1 MEIVPSNNNI
11 EKVFSSITYYIDFY
25 QRDYKW
31 SKENVNSLLDDIFH
45 KFNLE
50 YKQILD
56 VNDKNIDEHY
66 TWYYLNTYVT
76 NKVEGKN
83 YIVDGQ
89 QRLTTL
95 TLILIKLYQLSIK
108 YESIKKDWIKDQICG
123 STPYGRSFWM
133 GQNGRVSMLENLFED
148 DDYKIDD
155 VNEESLSIQNMY
167 TNYQIIKK
175 RLESELDTKHKF
187 ETFSLFFSRRIVLI
201 NLDVNQTDVPMV
213 FEVINDRGERLRPYE
228 ILKGKLLGQIGKN
241 DVEEYN
247 KIWEEKIHKL
257 QVLKDEEIDNFFRFL
272 FRSKYV
278 NTRAEYSEFD
288 GDYHKTIFTDKWNRN
303 LNLKRNPE
311 QVKTFIRNEFN
322 YFIDLY
328 TNLLSKTNEE
338 SNSEEYLLYN
348 SLNDLD
354 RQYLLILSACV
365 NSDPNEGKKIK
376 LVSKLFD
383 KYFTLLNLNGCYDSN
398 YFTES
403 IIELNKKIRNKDPEK
418 IENIFN
424 QQLITDISYK
434 RATEVESPFIWN
446 YFKDASY
453 NNLPI
458 RFLRYFFAR
467 IEHFIAENINSPCT
481 SYYNLVRNTGLK
493 SGYHVEHIMAN
504 NEESL
509 AIFENDEELFQKE
522 RNRLGGL
529 LLLKGKDN
537 ISSGAEKYENKLET
551 YVGTNLFNQ
560 TLHPDFYHSNVDF
573 RRFTDK
579 YSLEFKPIHHLNNH
593 TIEERTKLLFEITKL
608 IWE

>member
-11 EKVFSSITYYIDFY
+11 ENVFSSITYYIDFY

-31 SKENVNSLLDDIFH
+31 SKDNVISLLDDIFH

-50 YKQILD
+50 YNKDLD
-56 VNDKNIDEHY
+56 ASDKNIDEKY

-95 TLILIKLYQLSIK
+95 TLILIKLYHLSIK
-108 YESIKKDWIKDQICG
+108 NNSVKKDWIKNQICG

-133 GQNGRVSMLENLFED
+133 GQNGRVKILENLFEN
-148 DDYKIDD
+148 DDYKIDAI
-155 VNEESLSIQNMY
+155 NEKSLSIQNIY
-167 TNYQIIKK
+167 ANYQIIKK
-175 RLESELDTKHKF
+175 RLDIELDTKHKF

-213 FEVINDRGERLRPYE
+213 FEVINDRGERLKPYE
-228 ILKGKLLGQIGKN
+228 ILKGKLLGQINKN
-241 DVEEYN
+241 DVDKYN
-247 KIWEEKIHKL
+247 KIWEEKIHAL
-257 QVLKDEEIDNFFRFL
+257 QALKDEEVDNFFRFL
-272 FRSKYV
+272 FRAKYV
-278 NTRAEYSEFD
+278 NTRAEYTEFD
-288 GDYHKTIFTDKWNRN
+288 GDYHKTIFTDKWDRE
-303 LNLKRNPE
+303 LLLKRNPE
-311 QVKTFIRNEFN
+311 KVKIFVKDDFN

-328 TNLLSKTNEE
+328 TNLLLKTNEGP
-338 SNSEEYLLYN
+338 NFEEYLLNN

-354 RQYLLILSACV
+354 RQYLLILSSCIKK
-365 NSDPNEGKKIK
+365 DPNESCKIK

-403 IIELNKKIRNKDPEK
+403 IIELNKKIRNKNQDA
-418 IENIFN
+418 IEEIFN
-424 QQLITDISYK
+424 QQLINDISFK
-434 RATEVESPFIWN
+434 RAVKVTSPFIWN

-467 IEHFIAENINSPCT
+467 IEHFISKNINSPCIN
-481 SYYNLVRNTGLK
+481 YYNLVRNTGFK
-493 SGYHVEHIMAN
+493 TGYHIEHIMAN
-504 NEESL
+504 NTENL
-509 AIFENDEELFQKE
+509 IIFGNDEELFQKE

-560 TLHPDFYHSNVDF
+560 TLLPEFYHSNIDF
-573 RRFTDK
+573 RKFITN
-579 YSLEFKPIHHLNNH
+579 YNLEFKPIPHLNIN
-593 TIEERTKLLFEITKL
+593 TIEKRTKLLFGITKL
-608 IWE
+608 IWG